1 MDQHKEIMI
10 QKMREKHLQ
19 SLNSNALRE
28 SFKTQKV
35 AKKREADKDL
45 ISGGDHLLETQND

>member
-35 AKKREADKDL
+35 TKKREADKDL